1 MDYTTDKELYDAFL
15 QVLQDDGHIRDS
27 EAVSSF
33 QLALS
38 IHAAAPRIEAH
49 FQYHDTSV
57 VPSMVKAPMENECPV
72 WVQFEGKQYC
82 SPALD
87 VPRGEVTWDLYV
99 DCPSFGAQMLISGI

>member
-1 MDYTTDKELYDAFL
+1 MDFGTDKELYDGFL
-15 QVLQDDGHIRDS
+15 RLVQDDGHITDP
-27 EAVSSF
+27 EDISSF

-38 IHAAAPRIEAH
+38 LHAAAPQVEAH
-49 FQYHDTSV
+49 FQFYDTYV

-87 VPRGEVTWDLYV
+87 VPRGEVSSQL
-99 DCPSFGAQMLISGI
+99 